1 MASELRVNTLK
12 DASGNNSIATSFV
25 AGGSAKHWIVYNV
38 SQSVTDSLNNSS
50 ITDVGPGNHRFNFTS
65 NFSTAAGYTAGGVMA
80 HSGDNDEY
88 TYTIQPKS
96 SPDIATSSL
105 EVVTLYVNNAAEGI
119 QDYTYNCSA
128 SHGDLA

>member
-1 MASELRVNTLK
+1 MSTLK
-12 DASGNNSIATSFV
+12 ADTIQSTSGGAATLTKQIA
-25 AGGSAKHWIVYNV
+25 AKHYVTYNASQVV
-38 SQSVTDSLNNSS
+38 SDSFNNSS
-50 ITDVGPGNHRFNFTS
+50 ITDVASGNHRFNFTN

-80 HSGDNDEY
+80 HSGDNAEY

-105 EVVTLYVNNAAEGI
+105 EIVTLYVNNAAEGI
-119 QDYTYNCSA
+119 QDYTYNCST